1 MKLLLISTKKPS
13 RYITITLSSL
23 FFVLSLS
30 LSLSLSVVEGRIRQ
44 APAGVNTGS
53 WPKIVR
59 TRRKSSAELIR
70 ITDNNDGKKFGY
82 SNTGFTS
89 IVEAAVQHDND
100 QEEESK
106 KKEEEE
112 EEEENV
118 KLEGI
123 NHYVQNAQMQMM
135 MNAQDATYTMNERGG
150 DNTQPNLLSKLNQ
163 KYQKIQMEE
172 TLDGSEL
179 LRAFS
184 MNMSVELR
192 EAGDRM
198 SMSFKLTD
206 FEERDAH
213 LFSMSMEITTRSN
226 TILDYKDIV
235 LLQMD
240 SLSMSMETRDAVS
253 MQLFDIEREGMI
265 DSVCLNFLFL
275 SLCV

>member
-1 MKLLLISTKKPS
+1 MKLLLVTTKKPS
-13 RYITITLSSL
+13 WHIAITLSLL
-23 FFVLSLS
+23 FFV

-44 APAGVNTGS
+44 ASAGVNTGS

-59 TRRKSSAELIR
+59 RRRKSSAELIR
-70 ITDNNDGKKFGY
+70 IIDNNDGKKFGY

-112 EEEENV
+112 DYV

-123 NHYVQNAQMQMM
+123 NNYVQNAQMQMM
-135 MNAQDATYTMNERGG
+135 MNAQDVTYTMNERGS

-184 MNMSVELR
+184 MSMSVELR
-192 EAGDRM
+192 EAGDIM
-198 SMSFKLTD
+198 SMSFKMTD

-213 LFSMSMEITTRSN
+213 LFSMSMGITTRSN

-235 LLQMD
+235 LLQID

-253 MQLFDIEREGMI
+253 MQLIDSEHEGMI
-265 DSVCLNFLFL
+265 DSVCLNLLLL